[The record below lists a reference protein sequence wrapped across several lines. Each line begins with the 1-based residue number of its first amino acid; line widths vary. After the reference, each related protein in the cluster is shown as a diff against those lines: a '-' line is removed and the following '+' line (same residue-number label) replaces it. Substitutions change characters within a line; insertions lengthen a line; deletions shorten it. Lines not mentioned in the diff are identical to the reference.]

1 MRRRAFI
8 ACARLGLCVGLLLEV
23 GGCAEW
29 TIPVCEGFPPKT
41 PCVGTC
47 TIPLE
52 PTSTVVTV
60 PLAVVIKDAKGT
72 FYCQQIEP

>member
-1 MRRRAFI
+1 MNWERTVFW
-8 ACARLGLCVGLLLEV
+8 CLRLSLCVGLLEV

-29 TIPVCEGFPPKT
+29 TIPACEGMPPKT
-41 PCVGTC
+41 PCVGAC

-52 PTSTVVTV
+52 PPYTLATV

>member
-1 MRRRAFI
+1 MRQGVI
-8 ACARLGLCVGLLLEV
+8 VWCVRLGLCVGLLMV

-29 TIPVCEGFPPKT
+29 TIPACEGFPPKT
-41 PCVGTC
+41 PCVGPC

-52 PTSTVVTV
+52 QGTTQVTV
-60 PLAVVIKDAKGT
+60 PSAVVIKDAKGT